1 MRRSFLTF
9 SVLLFAFQTASA
21 AADGSFMIGVNLAG
35 AEFAGHELPGIE
47 GRHYAWPNEECIE
60 YWHQAG
66 VRLVRLPFLWERL
79 QPELLGDF
87 DPGYEA
93 GLARTV
99 KLLEERDMLVFLDV
113 HNYGKFRGKPIG
125 SEEVPLEA
133 FKDLWTRIAD
143 LHNNSRAVCGYGL
156 MNEPT
161 RDCDWPGAVQAAI
174 DGIRTVDRQTMILVA
189 NDYPGWA
196 ATVAAKRHADDL
208 AGWAEKGMPI
218 PDPTTLHDPSNNLR
232 FEVHTYFDHDNSGTY
247 RKTYAEELARR
258 DGPET
263 RVGPNTGIDRLRP
276 FVEWLEKHK
285 VKGFVGE
292 YSVPANPENDPRWLE
307 TLDNAVAFMKEHNLP
322 NTYWA
327 GGQRWSQGYG
337 SVIER
342 NGWSKSLSD
351 EERKKDRPQL
361 PILRKYALGKH

>member
-1 MRRSFLTF
+1 MRQLLFSVAIFF
-9 SVLLFAFQTASA
+9 SVLHVAHAT
-21 AADGSFMIGVNLAG
+21 DGQFMIGVNLAG
-35 AEFAGHELPGIE
+35 AEFAGHELPGKE
-47 GRHYAWPNEECIE
+47 GTHYGWPNEECIE

-66 VRLVRLPFLWERL
+66 IRLVRLPFKWERL
-79 QPELLGDF
+79 QPELLGEF
-87 DPGYEA
+87 DPGYAE
-93 GLARTV
+93 GLAKTV
-99 KLLEERDMLVFLDV
+99 KLFDDRSMLVFLDV
-113 HNYGKFRGKPIG
+113 HNYGKFYGKPIG
-125 SEEVPLEA
+125 SDEVPLAA
-133 FKDLWTRIAD
+133 FADLWTRLAKMHKD
-143 LHNNSRAVCGYGL
+143 SRAVCGYGL

-174 DGIRTVDRQTMILVA
+174 DGIRSADKRTMILVA

-196 ATVAAKRHADDL
+196 ATVAAKRNADDL
-208 AGWAEKGMPI
+208 AGWAEKGMRI

-263 RVGPNTGIDRLRP
+263 RVGPNTGIDRLKP
-276 FVEWLEKHK
+276 FVQWLEKHN

-292 YSVPANPENDPRWLE
+292 YSVPSNPESDPRWLE
-307 TLDNAVAFMKEHNLP
+307 TLDRAVAFMKEHNLP

-327 GGQRWSQGYG
+327 GGQRWSQGSA

-342 NGWSKSLSD
+342 NGWSKSLPD

-361 PILRKYALGKH
+361 AVLRKHMDK